1 MIKDSTT
8 TGSIAIADKPL
19 GTDEKRKRREFV
31 VSAELF
37 NRFQTGRTKFERWS
51 KYLNLQDEVD
61 KEIFDF
67 YSSNRGATIILRN
80 EDNGALRAIRQ
91 RAANE

>member
-19 GTDEKRKRREFV
+19 GSIEKRKRREFT
-31 VSAELF
+31 VSGKTFE
-37 NRFQTGRTKFERWS
+37 RFQTGRTRFERWS
-51 KYLNLQDEVD
+51 KYLNIQDEVE

-67 YSSNRGATIILRN
+67 YHGNRGATIILRN

-91 RAANE
+91 RASNE